1 MEGSSVKPRALHILC
16 EYWDRLR
23 MVACTGGYY
32 GAAFKGFRG
41 VTQGDPLPPKSFNV
55 VVDAVVRHWI
65 LLVKGGARGQEE
77 WGREVQHRVA
87 FFYVDEFLIVSTELV
102 WLLGEFDTLTGL
114 FERVRIQKN
123 VGKMVRMICR

>member
-1 MEGSSVKPRALHILC
+1 M
-16 EYWDRLR
+16 
-23 MVACTGGYY
+23 
-32 GAAFKGFRG
+32 
-41 VTQGDPLPPKSFNV
+41 TQGYPLSLNIFNV